1 MKCFD
6 VTGRAK
12 AKLLNISYEHYK
24 ELEKDFFREDEEKKT
39 KAYLEMAILMN
50 EAKERIEKKKG
61 KENV

>member
-24 ELEKDFFREDEEKKT
+24 ELEKDFFGENEEKKT

-50 EAKERIEKKKG
+50 ETKERMKKKG